1 MAGSSRRRCGKPRTL
16 ELSKAQRAARPF
28 PEVGFWGELPA
39 EERARLSALAL
50 NEPEEMMRLP
60 RQLREKF
67 AAALLGNASSEPEV
81 AMAWTLLASL
91 D

>member
-1 MAGSSRRRCGKPRTL
+1 MGGSSRRRCGKPRTL

-39 EERARLSALAL
+39 EERARLSNLAL
-50 NEPEEMMRLP
+50 TEPEEMMRLP
-60 RQLREKF
+60 PELRKNF
-67 AAALLGNASSEPEV
+67 AATLLENAKSETEI
-81 AMAWTLLASL
+81 AMAWKLLASL